1 MEHNSLQEQNLSN
14 NLATIGRRS
23 VAFVIDDFIASIFFI
38 VIFYEQ
44 IASYTDMLSMMSF
57 IQQNIW
63 VLMAIKVI
71 YHTFF
76 VATNGAT
83 LGKYIVKIK
92 VVNEESG
99 ELLSWSMALVRALV
113 RTAGEM
119 LLYFT
124 FIFAFANPKRQT
136 LQDKLAKSVVIN
148 A

>member
-1 MEHNSLQEQNLSN
+1 MEHNSLQEQ

-23 VAFVIDDFIASIFFI
+23 VAFVIDDLIASIFFT

-44 IASYTDMLSMMSF
+44 IASLVDAISMMTF

-63 VLMAIKVI
+63 VLLAIKVI

-76 VATNGAT
+76 TATNGAT

-92 VVNEESG
+92 VVNEDSG
-99 ELLSWSMALVRALV
+99 ELLSWGMSLVRALV
-113 RTAGEM
+113 RTVGEM
-119 LLYFT
+119 LLYVT
-124 FIFAFANPKRQT
+124 FIFAFGDKKRQT
-136 LQDKLAKSVVIN
+136 LHDKLAKSVVVN

>member
-1 MEHNSLQEQNLSN
+1 MNN
-14 NLATIGRRS
+14 NLATIGRRA
-23 VAFVIDDFIASIFFI
+23 VAFTIDDFIASIFFI

-44 IASYTDMLSMMSF
+44 IISFADIESMMSF
-57 IQQNIW
+57 IKQNVWI
-63 VLMAIKVI
+63 LMAIKVI

-76 VATNGAT
+76 TATNGAT

-92 VVNEESG
+92 VVNEDSG
-99 ELLSWSMALVRALV
+99 ELLSWSTAIVRALV

-124 FIFAFANPKRQT
+124 FVFAFGNPKRQT
-136 LQDKLAKSVVIN
+136 LQDKLAKSVVVN

>member
-1 MEHNSLQEQNLSN
+1 MNNIENK
-14 NLATIGRRS
+14 NLATIGRRA
-23 VAFVIDDFIASIFFI
+23 VAFTIDDFIASIFFI

-44 IASYTDMLSMMSF
+44 ITSFIDVVDMMSF
-57 IQQNIW
+57 IQQNVW
-63 VLMAIKVI
+63 VLMSIKII

-76 VATNGAT
+76 TAINGAT

-92 VVNEESG
+92 VVNEDSG
-99 ELLSWSMALVRALV
+99 ELLSWGVALVRALV

-124 FIFAFANPKRQT
+124 FVFAFGNPKRQT
-136 LQDKLAKSVVIN
+136 LQDKLAKSVVVN